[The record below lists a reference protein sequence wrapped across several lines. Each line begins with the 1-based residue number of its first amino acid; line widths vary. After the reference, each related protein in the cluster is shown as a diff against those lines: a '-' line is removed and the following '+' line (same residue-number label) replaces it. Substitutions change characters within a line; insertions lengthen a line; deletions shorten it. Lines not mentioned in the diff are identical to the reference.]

1 MNLYSTF
8 IFYKKI
14 YDIKN
19 TIKLNSYC
27 EFEILYI
34 KEIYYIKMDH
44 NNSILINHLLQRSS
58 FIPSKFNVKNTN
70 KVRMYI
76 VCKSQITNVKVI
88 DRNLL
93 HKCSFSFPMF
103 IFNL

>member
-34 KEIYYIKMDH
+34 KEIYYIMME
-44 NNSILINHLLQRSS
+44 IIQ
-58 FIPSKFNVKNTN
+58 F
-70 KVRMYI
+70 
-76 VCKSQITNVKVI
+76 
-88 DRNLL
+88 
-93 HKCSFSFPMF
+93 
-103 IFNL
+103 